1 MVNNKFILLSAL
13 FVVSTAMSS
22 CADASKKKA
31 EQQTAVEVSSECT
44 AAKKYLG
51 TYEGTLPCADCDG
64 NKTTL
69 SILEDGTYELKNE
82 YLGKEY
88 NSYTECGTYYLK
100 DGVIELVTPSSGR
113 KTYYKVLEE
122 SVALCDSVGTLNDG
136 ELADKYILKK
146 K

>member
-1 MVNNKFILLSAL
+1 MVNSKFILSSAL
-13 FVVSTAMSS
+13 LLLATGLSSCTDSTKKKTEQQEVVEVVSEKIAP
-22 CADASKKKA
+22 
-31 EQQTAVEVSSECT
+31 QYV
-44 AAKKYLG
+44 G

-69 SILEDGTYELKNE
+69 VILSDGTYELKND
-82 YLGKEY
+82 YIGKEH